1 MKDVVHEDVL
11 ELAAVTGHTGLVG
24 LGRLLLQETLEGFA
38 FAPFLVS
45 GLQLLRPDLR
55 RQAFCVAPN
64 RVHRLAGGHDLS
76 QTQPLLLFGA
86 ARFDPGLQRV
96 ETVYCSG
103 HVIGRRAG
111 GDVILLQQ
119 MIPEQILRGP
129 AVTGQGFGP

>member
-11 ELAAVTGHTGLVG
+11 ELAAVTGGSGLVG

-76 QTQPLLLFGA
+76 QTQPLLLLGA

-96 ETVYCSG
+96 ETVDCSG